1 VASGDVEL
9 LELETCHFRS
19 GGSEA
24 GRSLEVAFLP
34 ICYVRAFGDADSVD
48 RGGDT
53 GGIFGLI
60 LHAKL
65 QGAEGRCVIAGV
77 RFIIGVSRLEFVCFL
92 YEGGLADE
100 ALGGFDG
107 EAQLLAYTCRSHLSV
122 LDAHGVYDNRG
133 EEAGNDDKDGSV
145 YYELYEGIPSRIS
158 FGEIREGGAG
168 IGGFVLFIHFKKRFC
183 LIFII
188 YENSKYKMEILIPFI
203 NKRE

>member
-9 LELETCHFRS
+9 LELEARHFRS

-34 ICYVRAFGDADSVD
+34 VCCVRAFGDADSVD

-53 GGIFGLI
+53 GGIFGLV

-107 EAQLLAYTCRSHLSV
+107 EAQLLAYACGSHLPV
-122 LDAHGVYDNRG
+122 LDAHGVYDDRS
-133 EEAGNDDKDGSV
+133 EEAGNNDEDGGV
-145 YYELYEGIPSRIS
+145 YYELYESIPSRIS
-158 FGEIREGGAG
+158 FREIREGGAETVG
-168 IGGFVLFIHFKKRFC
+168 
-183 LIFII
+183 FII
-188 YENSKYKMEILIPFI
+188 
-203 NKRE
+203 